1 MAGVTDLEAQAQAS
15 IGKDDVPMTVTAE
28 SAEPSSSST
37 VVDSNG
43 APSSEDPN
51 ASAASDPEAGIAD
64 DPAVDP
70 RPYHY
75 PPGSSRYAMSKN
87 VDPPPCYKRRVG
99 NFYVCVD
106 CKKDG
111 VDVPCC
117 MFGPCWPMMLM
128 TMSLILGSGA
138 LAAGAFGSTLVKS
151 TEGIIVL
158 CGGLFFVVFT
168 AVCFGC
174 TACRN
179 PGIYPRVT
187 ENLDG
192 EMIWHEES
200 QSYRPRRFV
209 QWDNE
214 SRVLAYKIDH
224 FCPWTGTLI
233 ARDNLVFFNFF
244 TSCLM
249 FACIGVAVI
258 VIFGLVGAT
267 RS

>member
-1 MAGVTDLEAQAQAS
+1 MSAVADIESQDGGGGAAKESSSATAAAGPA
-15 IGKDDVPMTVTAE
+15 VPAVP
-28 SAEPSSSST
+28 AEPAEPAEPT
-37 VVDSNG
+37 VLAEPADSVEAAAG
-43 APSSEDPN
+43 A
-51 ASAASDPEAGIAD
+51 AI
-64 DPAVDP
+64 DP
-70 RPYHY
+70 RPYYY
-75 PPGSSRYAMSKN
+75 PPGKSRYAMSKD
-87 VDPPPCYKRRVG
+87 VGPPPCYKRRVG
-99 NFYVCVD
+99 NFYVCCD
-106 CKKDG
+106 RRDADG
-111 VDVPCC
+111 VEVPCC

-138 LAAGAFGSTLVKS
+138 AAAGAFGWVLVRT
-151 TEGIIVL
+151 TEGALVL
-158 CGGLFFVVFT
+158 AGGLFFVVFT

-179 PGIYPRVT
+179 PGIYPRSA
-187 ENLDG
+187 ENVGG

-200 QSYRPRRFV
+200 QSFRPRRNV

-233 ARDNLVFFNFF
+233 ARGNFFFFNFF

-258 VIFGLVGAT
+258 VIFGFVNLTA
-267 RS
+267 SPP

>member
-1 MAGVTDLEAQAQAS
+1 MATVQDIESQA
-15 IGKDDVPMTVTAE
+15 
-28 SAEPSSSST
+28 
-37 VVDSNG
+37 
-43 APSSEDPN
+43 APSGEGSGAAEDDTAGGGGGAVVSADAGAVAAED
-51 ASAASDPEAGIAD
+51 ASGE
-64 DPAVDP
+64 PAVDP
-70 RPYHY
+70 RPYYY
-75 PPGSSRYAMSKN
+75 PPGKSRYAMSKN
-87 VDPPPCYKRRVG
+87 VGPPPCYKRQVG

-106 CKKDG
+106 RRVDG

-128 TMSLILGSGA
+128 TMGLILGSGA
-138 LAAGAFGSTLVKS
+138 VAAGAFGWVLVRS
-151 TEGIIVL
+151 TEGVIVL
-158 CGGLFFVVFT
+158 SVGLFFVIFT

-179 PGIYPRVT
+179 PGIYPRMT
-187 ENLDG
+187 ENVDG

-200 QSYRPRRFV
+200 QSFRPRRNV

-233 ARDNLVFFNFF
+233 ARDNIFFFNFF

-258 VIFGLVGAT
+258 LIFGLVNLTA
-267 RS
+267 SPP